1 MRDNSFAGTA
11 SHLPGELPLTRD
23 PAHSQSP
30 GRSHSDHESPF
41 Q

>member
-23 PAHSQSP
+23 PVRAQSS
-30 GRSHSDHESPF
+30 GRSNPDHEGPP

>member
-23 PAHSQSP
+23 PARRQSP